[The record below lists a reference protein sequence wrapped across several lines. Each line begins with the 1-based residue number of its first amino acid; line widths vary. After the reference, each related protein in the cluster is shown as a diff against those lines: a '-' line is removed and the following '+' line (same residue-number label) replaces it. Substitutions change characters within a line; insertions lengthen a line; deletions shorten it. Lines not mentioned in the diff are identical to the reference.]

1 MPQVLT
7 VIHGESSLKT
17 AHAAR
22 ELGYAL
28 QDREDDDEMEPG
40 YGMSHIYS
48 HHPLSKKKPP
58 CLLTHTNP
66 VLIWP
71 FLLCCIRLPAR
82 EHDVRKVCDLYMAE
96 LITSLVQM
104 LVDEDRLKALASS
117 TAPSYHPLFTRS
129 LGRCASLT
137 WLCPASLTNGA
148 DLLTYEWRGKLWSWH
163 VSKLLSQCNFWYKIR
178 FLAQDEYT
186 FLLTALRQYSGASK
200 RIANQL
206 VLQATPLLL
215 KPFQIGYAADPNGY
229 TAPELVSMWSSVL
242 NDVGRAQ
249 CLSAMTC
256 LVPAVQVRWRRITNR
271 SPCLNVASRLSV
283 CAWQRTIHCARR
295 CIHMDA
301 YTAY

>member
-1 MPQVLT
+1 
-7 VIHGESSLKT
+7 
-17 AHAAR
+17 
-22 ELGYAL
+22 
-28 QDREDDDEMEPG
+28 MECLIYIPIT
-40 YGMSHIYS
+40 HII
-48 HHPLSKKKPP
+48 LSPKNTP

-117 TAPSYHPLFTRS
+117 TAPSYHTTLSSRVPSGAALHGCGCVQRLLQMVLICSRMNGVENF
-129 LGRCASLT
+129 GRGTCQNSFRNVIFCIKYAFS
-137 WLCPASLTNGA
+137 
-148 DLLTYEWRGKLWSWH
+148 
-163 VSKLLSQCNFWYKIR
+163 
-178 FLAQDEYT
+178 LAQDEYT

-256 LVPAVQVRWRRITNR
+256 LVPAVQVRWRRFTNR
-271 SPCLNVASRLSV
+271 SPCLNVTSRLSV

-301 YTAY
+301 YTAN